1 MQHVSRLLEPMGRFR
16 PPRHACDSAMTGI
29 PDAGASRRTSGVRA
43 GTVRNLGAL
52 LALLAMLFGV
62 VDPGASTPPPRP
74 AWVHDWMG
82 LRDNPDPAT
91 VQAYIKVY
99 EDEPRAAEWVT
110 HAEVLLAR
118 LTKPPPPPLP
128 PPDPS
133 RRVAGSL
140 WKSPLGMEFVWIPAG
155 RFVMGSPKNEA
166 DRFYDEVQHE
176 VRISRGYWLGKYEV
190 TQGEWE
196 AVMGG
201 NPSHFD
207 ECGEGCPVEM
217 VSSGDVQ
224 EFIRKLN
231 AGESG
236 KGYRYRLPTEA
247 EWEYAA
253 RAGTT
258 GVRHGELD
266 SIAWYAGNSG
276 GRTHPVGEKR
286 ANAWGLHDMLG
297 NVWEWT
303 ADWYGWYPSGSV
315 TDPEGALWGSGRV
328 GRGGGWLGG
337 ARYVRSAYRGNISP
351 GNRDNHGL
359 GFRLVRTE

>member
-16 PPRHACDSAMTGI
+16 PPRYACDSAKTGI

-62 VDPGASTPPPRP
+62 VDPGASTPPPEPPWRR
-74 AWVHDWMG
+74 DWRG
-82 LRDNPDPAT
+82 LGDNPDPPT
-91 VQAYIKVY
+91 VRAYIKMY
-99 EDEPRAAEWVT
+99 EDEPRAAPWVT
-110 HAEVLLAR
+110 YAEVLLAR
-118 LTKPPPPPLP
+118 LTKPPPPPP
-128 PPDPS
+128 PGPS

-155 RFVMGSPKNEA
+155 RFVMGSPE
-166 DRFYDEVQHE
+166 DEEGHSYEEDQHE
-176 VRISRGYWLGKYEV
+176 VRISRGFWMGKYEV

-201 NPSHFD
+201 NHSSFD
-207 ECGEGCPVEM
+207 ECGARCPVEE
-217 VSSGDVQ
+217 VSWDDVQ
-224 EFIRKLN
+224 GFIEELN
-231 AGESG
+231 KKESG
-236 KGYRYRLPTEA
+236 SGYEYRLPTEA

-253 RAGTT
+253 RAGTA
-258 GVRHGELD
+258 GARHGEMD
-266 SIAWYAGNSG
+266 EIAWHDGNSG
-276 GRTHPVGEKR
+276 GRTHPVGEKQ

-303 ADWYGWYPSGSV
+303 ADWYGRYPSGSV
-315 TDPEGALWGSGRV
+315 TDPEGPLTGSDRV
-328 GRGGGWLGG
+328 GRGGGWFGD
-337 ARYVRSAYRGNISP
+337 ARLVRSAARINALP
-351 GNRDNHGL
+351 RDRYYGF